1 MTAIVGRHHN
11 RHKPFLFPTPGQ
23 QLHIPFID
31 FATTRNE
38 ALKAHGSRTWL
49 SFMPDADFQFTQLWR
64 LRLAA
69 SRLER
74 ECRSWSA
81 VECGNG
87 VGIFRTQGGVS
98 FHMQVAFPSQG
109 KS

>member
-1 MTAIVGRHHN
+1 
-11 RHKPFLFPTPGQ
+11 
-23 QLHIPFID
+23 
-31 FATTRNE
+31 
-38 ALKAHGSRTWL
+38 
-49 SFMPDADFQFTQLWR
+49 MPDADFQFTQLWR